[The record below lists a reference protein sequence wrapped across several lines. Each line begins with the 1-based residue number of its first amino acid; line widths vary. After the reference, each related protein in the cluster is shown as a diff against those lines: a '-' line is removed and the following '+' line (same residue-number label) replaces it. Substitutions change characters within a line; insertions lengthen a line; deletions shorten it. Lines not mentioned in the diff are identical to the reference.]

1 MTLTHRRVEELLAA
15 HGIEPRRGLGQNFVA
30 DPNTVRRIAR
40 LAEVGP
46 DDRVVEVGPGLG
58 SLTLALAETGASLVA
73 VEADDRLVPILG
85 TVLDEAGVG
94 ERVRVVGADALE
106 ADWGA
111 LLDGD
116 GWVLV
121 ANLPYNVAATIV
133 IHLLDEVPAVGR
145 MLVMVQREVGERLA
159 ASPGSTA
166 WGIPSVKVTYHATA
180 RVVAAVPPTVFVP
193 RPRVDSVLVEVRRR
207 PAPATDAP
215 PGPMFT
221 LVRAAFGQRRKMLR
235 RSLAA
240 VVTPDV
246 FAAAGIEPTRRPEE
260 LDVTEWGR
268 LTAAWVTAGGP
279 AGATGAAR
287 DSSGGSGG
295 SAGG

>member
-40 LAEVGP
+40 LADIGAG
-46 DDRVVEVGPGLG
+46 DRVVEVGPGLG
-58 SLTLALAETGASLVA
+58 SLTLALAETGAQVLA

-85 TVLDEAGVG
+85 EVLADAGVLATG
-94 ERVRVVGADALE
+94 ASTAGVRVVGADALA
-106 ADWGA
+106 ADWA
-111 LLDGD
+111 SLLEGT

-133 IHLLDEVPAVGR
+133 LHLLDEVPAISR

-159 ASPGSTA
+159 ASPGSGA
-166 WGIPSVKVTYHATA
+166 WGIPSVKVSYHATA
-180 RVVAAVPPTVFVP
+180 KVVAAVPRSVFVP

-207 PAPATDAP
+207 SAPATDAP

-221 LVRAAFGQRRKMLR
+221 LVRAAFGKRRKMLR
-235 RSLAA
+235 RSLATTVA
-240 VVTPDV
+240 PSV
-246 FAAAGIEPTRRPEE
+246 FDDAGIVATRRPEE
-260 LDVTEWGR
+260 LDVVEWGR
-268 LTAAWVTAGGP
+268 LTMAWLAAGGP
-279 AGATGAAR
+279 DVAPPAGPG
-287 DSSGGSGG
+287 D
-295 SAGG
+295 SAG